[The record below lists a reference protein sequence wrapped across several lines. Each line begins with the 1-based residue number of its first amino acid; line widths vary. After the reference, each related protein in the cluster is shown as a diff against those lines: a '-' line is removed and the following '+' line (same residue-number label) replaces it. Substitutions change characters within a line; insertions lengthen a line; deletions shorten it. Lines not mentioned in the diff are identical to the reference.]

1 VANSTG
7 SLTTRVGTIEANYVT
22 SAGLSS
28 YATQSFVNT
37 SVANSTASLSTRVST
52 IEAAYVNSGTLGNYA
67 TQSFVNTAVANS
79 TGSLSSSIASLTSQV
94 GTLSTTVTQFSSSIN
109 GIQGKYG
116 VTISGSA
123 VTGFE
128 LIGGGSTSDFIVS
141 ANTFK
146 IKTSSG
152 TLTPFTVSGDTVSI
166 DGSVQVGATLSSG
179 NVTNG
184 VVIDGN
190 GMKVYAGGVLRVHI
204 GNLSA

>member
-7 SLTTRVGTIEANYVT
+7 SFATRISTVESNYN
-22 SAGLSS
+22 GLS
-28 YATQSFVNT
+28 T
-37 SVANSTASLSTRVST
+37 S
-52 IEAAYVNSGTLGNYA
+52 
-67 TQSFVNTAVANS
+67 
-79 TGSLSSSIASLTSQV
+79 
-94 GTLSTTVTQFSSSIN
+94 VTQFSSSIN

-152 TLTPFTVSGDTVSI
+152 SMTPFTVSGNTVSI
-166 DGSVQVGATLSSG
+166 DGSVQITGSITLSSG
-179 NVTNG
+179 NTTNG
-184 VVIDGN
+184 VVIDSN